1 MYKFTITGN
10 TLFIINFEK
19 RYINM
24 KAFVDKEGCIS
35 CGICVNMCPDVFQF
49 DEDEKSTVVMDP
61 IADEALESAQAA
73 ADSCPVSV
81 IAIDE

>member
-1 MYKFTITGN
+1 
-10 TLFIINFEK
+10 
-19 RYINM
+19 M